1 VSREL
6 PASLAASGYCLLQIV
21 TTDGDDWTCRVAVA
35 RRVAALAAGSAPE
48 TDTADAVRPLVAA
61 HRRVFPGADAGLLRH
76 AYDVAARWHE
86 GQVRKSGAPYITHPL
101 AVAILLADIGMD
113 TTTLVAAL
121 LHDTVE
127 DTGLTIGEVKAEF
140 GAEVAVLV
148 DGVTKLDGSKW
159 GDHAEAETF
168 RKMILAASIDL
179 RVLVIKL
186 ADRVHNL
193 RTLGHH
199 AKREKRERIARAS
212 MELLV
217 PFAQRLGLYEY
228 QREMEDL
235 AFATLAPEAHE
246 RVLGLLGQTEP
257 GRRAALGELVTGM
270 RAELA
275 VAGLR
280 AKVEARSRHLY
291 SIHRSLPGGA
301 GGWQS
306 AVGGPGGAG
315 GGDAGAAGL
324 RPTDTARVVVVV
336 DGPEAACYVAL
347 GVLHGRWPPVDGRF
361 RDYISMPKYNMYRSL
376 HTAVLVG
383 SEQVGVL
390 IRTPAM
396 DAVATYGVA
405 ARIREAG
412 GKDGK
417 VSADLARRADL
428 DWLDRLLAWQPLA
441 APGDFLDGL
450 RADLS
455 GAGIV
460 VFTPAGAP
468 VKRPAGSTAVDFA
481 YAVSPA
487 TAATAVGVLVNGMRK
502 PMENR
507 LAHGQVVDLITGPY
521 ADPPD
526 SWLTAARSGQARAH
540 LKADLA
546 RRKAEDAADLGRAA
560 VAKALIASGDLRDLE
575 DDGTAFSAA
584 RRLGYADIDALY
596 EAVGRGDQALAAL
609 VTALTTT
616 QAQD

>member
-1 VSREL
+1 M
-6 PASLAASGYCLLQIV
+6 
-21 TTDGDDWTCRVAVA
+21 AVA
-35 RRVAALAAGSAPE
+35 RRLAALAAGAPRAE
-48 TDTADAVRPLVAA
+48 TAVDAADAVRPLIAA

-76 AYDVAARWHE
+76 AYAVADHWHS

-127 DTGLTIGEVKAEF
+127 DTGLTIGQVKAEF

-159 GDHAEAETF
+159 GDHAEGETF

-193 RTLGHH
+193 RTLVHH
-199 AKREKRERIARAS
+199 PKREKRERIARAS

-217 PFAQRLGLYEY
+217 PFAQRLGLYDY

-235 AFATLAPEAHE
+235 AFATLSPEAHA
-246 RVLGLLGQTEP
+246 RVAELTRQTEAE
-257 GRRAALGELVTGM
+257 RNAALDELITGM
-270 RAELA
+270 RAQLA
-275 VAGLR
+275 AAGVR
-280 AKVEARSRHLY
+280 AQVEARARHLY
-291 SIHRSLPGGA
+291 SIHRSLPGGT
-301 GGWQS
+301 GWIS
-306 AVGGPGGAG
+306 GAG
-315 GGDAGAAGL
+315 GADAAAVPL
-324 RPTDTARVVVVV
+324 RPIDAARVVVVV
-336 DGPEAACYVAL
+336 DGPESECYIAL
-347 GVLHGRWPPVDGRF
+347 GVLHGRWHPVDDRF

-376 HTAVLVG
+376 HTAVQVG
-383 SEQVGVL
+383 GEPVGVL
-390 IRTPAM
+390 IRTQAM

-412 GKDGK
+412 GRDGK

-441 APGDFLDGL
+441 APGEFLDGL

-455 GAGIV
+455 DSGMV
-460 VFTPAGAP
+460 VFTPDGTP
-468 VKRPAGSTAVDFA
+468 VKLPTGSTAVDFA
-481 YAVSPA
+481 YAVSPV
-487 TAATAVGVLVNGMRK
+487 TAGSAVGVLVNGMRK
-502 PMENR
+502 PMENS
-507 LAHGQVVDLITGPY
+507 LSHGQVVDLITGPY

-526 SWLTAARSGQARAH
+526 SWLAAAHSGQARAH
-540 LKADLA
+540 LKAA
-546 RRKAEDAADLGRAA
+546 VVRRKAEEAAALGRTA
-560 VAKALIASGDLRDLE
+560 VAKALLAMDGQGGDAGRQLRDLE

-584 RRLGYADIDALY
+584 RRLGFPDLDVLY
-596 EAVGRGDQALAAL
+596 EAVGRERLSAAGF
-609 VTALTTT
+609 VTHLGIEVRGA
-616 QAQD
+616 

>member
-1 VSREL
+1 MSVAEGEHL
-6 PASLAASGYCLLQIV
+6 LATIGHAG
-21 TTDGDDWTCRVAVA
+21 VAVA
-35 RRVAALAAGSAPE
+35 RRVAALAAGAAPE
-48 TDTADAVRPLVAA
+48 ADTGDAVRPLLAA
-61 HRRVFPGADAGLLRH
+61 HRRIFPGADAGLLRH

-148 DGVTKLDGSKW
+148 DGVTKLDGSRW

-179 RVLVIKL
+179 RVLVIKI

-246 RVLGLLGQTEP
+246 RVLGLVRQTEAS
-257 GRRAALGELVTGM
+257 RKDALGAVVSGM

-275 VAGLR
+275 AAGLR
-280 AKVEARSRHLY
+280 AQVQARSRHLY

-301 GGWQS
+301 G
-306 AVGGPGGAG
+306 APAAG
-315 GGDAGAAGL
+315 GDPGAARL
-324 RPTDTARVVVVV
+324 RPVDAARVVVVV

-347 GVLHGRWPPVDGRF
+347 GVLHGRWPPVDERF

-376 HTAVLVG
+376 HTAVLAAAEPVN
-383 SEQVGVL
+383 VL

-455 GAGIV
+455 HGGIV

-468 VKRPAGSTAVDFA
+468 VKLPAGSTAVDFA

-487 TAATAVGVLVNGMRK
+487 TAGTAVGVLVNGRRRA
-502 PMENR
+502 MENQ

-526 SWLTAARSGQARAH
+526 SWLAAARSGQAKAH
-540 LKADLA
+540 LKAAIA
-546 RRKAEDAADLGRAA
+546 RRTAEDAAVVGRAA
-560 VAKALIASGDLRDLE
+560 VAKAMSAPGELRDLE

-584 RRLGYADIDALY
+584 RRLGYADLDALY
-596 EAVGRGDQALAAL
+596 EAAGRGDLSLAVIVAC
-609 VTALTTT
+609 LTTT

>member
-1 VSREL
+1 M
-6 PASLAASGYCLLQIV
+6 
-21 TTDGDDWTCRVAVA
+21 AVA
-35 RRVAALAAGSAPE
+35 RRLAALAAGAPRAE
-48 TDTADAVRPLVAA
+48 TADAVRPLIAA

-76 AYDVAARWHE
+76 AYAVADHWHS

-127 DTGLTIGEVKAEF
+127 DTGLTIGQVKAEF

-159 GDHAEAETF
+159 GDHAEGETF

-199 AKREKRERIARAS
+199 PKREKRERIARAS

-217 PFAQRLGLYEY
+217 PFAQRLGLYDY

-235 AFATLAPEAHE
+235 AFATLSPEAHAQVAALA
-246 RVLGLLGQTEP
+246 RQTEAD
-257 GRRAALGELVTGM
+257 RNAALGELITGM
-270 RAELA
+270 RTQLA
-275 VAGLR
+275 AAGVR
-280 AKVEARSRHLY
+280 AQVEARARHLY
-291 SIHRSLPGGA
+291 SIHRSLPEGSGWISGA
-301 GGWQS
+301 SGADTA
-306 AVGGPGGAG
+306 AVP
-315 GGDAGAAGL
+315 L
-324 RPTDTARVVVVV
+324 RPIDAARVVVVV
-336 DGPEAACYVAL
+336 DGPESECYIAL
-347 GVLHGRWPPVDGRF
+347 GVLHGRWHPVDDRF

-383 SEQVGVL
+383 GEPVGVL
-390 IRTPAM
+390 IRTQAM

-412 GKDGK
+412 GRDGK

-441 APGDFLDGL
+441 APGEFLDGL

-455 GAGIV
+455 DSGMV
-460 VFTPAGAP
+460 VFTPDGTP
-468 VKRPAGSTAVDFA
+468 VKLPTGSTAVDFA

-487 TAATAVGVLVNGMRK
+487 AAGSAVGVLVNGMRK
-502 PMENR
+502 RMENS
-507 LAHGQVVDLITGPY
+507 LSHGQVVDLITGPY

-526 SWLTAARSGQARAH
+526 SWLAAAHSGQARAH
-540 LKADLA
+540 LKAAIA
-546 RRKAEDAADLGRAA
+546 RRKAEEAAALGRAA
-560 VAKALIASGDLRDLE
+560 VAKALLAMDGQGGDAGRQLRDLE

-584 RRLGYADIDALY
+584 RRLGFPDLDVLY
-596 EAVGRGDQALAAL
+596 EAVGRDRLSAAGFITHL
-609 VTALTTT
+609 GIAVPGA
-616 QAQD
+616 

>member
-1 VSREL
+1 M
-6 PASLAASGYCLLQIV
+6 
-21 TTDGDDWTCRVAVA
+21 AVA
-35 RRVAALAAGSAPE
+35 RRLAALAGGAPKAE
-48 TDTADAVRPLVAA
+48 TTAADADAVRPLIAA
-61 HRRVFPGADAGLLRH
+61 HRRIFPGADAALLRR
-76 AYDVAARWHE
+76 AYAVADHWHS

-127 DTGLTIGEVKAEF
+127 DTGLTIGQVKAEF

-159 GDHAEAETF
+159 GDHAEGETF

-217 PFAQRLGLYEY
+217 PFAQRLGLYDY

-235 AFATLAPEAHE
+235 AFAALSPEAHE
-246 RVLGLLGQTEP
+246 RV
-257 GRRAALGELVTGM
+257 AALVRQNEDDRQAVLGDLITGM
-270 RAELA
+270 RSQLA
-275 VAGLR
+275 AAGIR
-280 AKVEARSRHLY
+280 AQVEVRSRHLY
-291 SIHRSLPGGA
+291 SIHRALPVGTGGRMPGGGRAAPASA
-301 GGWQS
+301 GSGED
-306 AVGGPGGAG
+306 AAPVPLGPA
-315 GGDAGAAGL
+315 
-324 RPTDTARVVVVV
+324 DTARVVVVV
-336 DGPEAACYVAL
+336 DGSEGDCYVAL
-347 GVLHGRWPPVDGRF
+347 GVLHGRWQPADDRF

-383 SEQVGVL
+383 GEPVGVL

-417 VSADLARRADL
+417 VSADLARQADL

-455 GAGIV
+455 HGGMM
-460 VFTPAGAP
+460 VFTPDGTP
-468 VKRPAGSTAVDFA
+468 VKLPAGSTAVDFA

-487 TAATAVGVLVNGMRK
+487 TAGSAVGVLVNGMRK

-507 LAHGQVVDLITGPY
+507 LSHGQVVDLITGPY

-526 SWLTAARSGQARAH
+526 SWLAAAHSGHARAH
-540 LKADLA
+540 LKAEIA
-546 RRKAEDAADLGRAA
+546 RRKAEEAATLGRAA
-560 VAKALIASGDLRDLE
+560 VAKAMSVLGPHGSDPGSHLRDLE

-584 RRLGYADIDALY
+584 RRLGFTDLDALY
-596 EAVGRGDQALAAL
+596 EAVGLDKLSAPGFLAHLGLGLSQA
-609 VTALTTT
+609 
-616 QAQD
+616 

>member
-1 VSREL
+1 M
-6 PASLAASGYCLLQIV
+6 
-21 TTDGDDWTCRVAVA
+21 AVA
-35 RRVAALAAGSAPE
+35 RRLAALAAGAPKAE
-48 TDTADAVRPLVAA
+48 TTADVEHAVRPLIAA
-61 HRRVFPGADAGLLRH
+61 HRRIFPGADADLLRH
-76 AYDVAARWHE
+76 AYAVADHWHS

-127 DTGLTIGEVKAEF
+127 DTGLTIGQVKMEF

-159 GDHAEAETF
+159 GDHAEGETF

-235 AFATLAPEAHE
+235 AFATLLPEAHG
-246 RVLGLLGQTEP
+246 RVTALVRQTEES
-257 GRRAALGELVTGM
+257 RRAALGVLINGM
-270 RAELA
+270 RTELA
-275 VAGLR
+275 AAGVR
-280 AKVEARSRHLY
+280 AQVEARARHLY
-291 SIHRSLPGGA
+291 SIHLSLPGG
-301 GGWQS
+301 GRIS
-306 AVGGPGGAG
+306 GAS
-315 GGDAGAAGL
+315 AGADPGAAPL
-324 RPTDTARVVVVV
+324 RPTDVARVVVVV
-336 DGPEAACYVAL
+336 DGSEGDCYVAL
-347 GVLHGRWPPVDGRF
+347 GVLHGRWHPVDERF

-376 HTAVLVG
+376 HTVVLVG
-383 SEQVGVL
+383 GEPVNVL

-396 DAVATYGVA
+396 DAVANYGVA

-412 GKDGK
+412 GRDGK
-417 VSADLARRADL
+417 VSADLARQADL
-428 DWLDRLLAWQPLA
+428 DWLNRLLAWQPLA
-441 APGDFLDGL
+441 APGEFLDGL

-455 GAGIV
+455 HSSMS
-460 VFTPAGAP
+460 VFTPDGTP
-468 VKRPAGSTAVDFA
+468 VKLPAGSTAVDFA
-481 YAVSPA
+481 YAVSPS
-487 TAATAVGVLVNGMRK
+487 TAGSAVGVLVNGMRMS
-502 PMENR
+502 MENS
-507 LAHGQVVDLITGPY
+507 LSHGQVVDLITGPY

-526 SWLTAARSGQARAH
+526 SWLAAAHSGHARAH
-540 LKADLA
+540 LKAA
-546 RRKAEDAADLGRAA
+546 IAGRKADEAAALGRAA
-560 VAKALIASGDLRDLE
+560 VAKALGAKNAARGASLRELE

-584 RRLGYADIDALY
+584 RKLGFPDLDALY
-596 EAVGRGDQALAAL
+596 EAVGLDKLSAPGFLAHLGFA
-609 VTALTTT
+609 APP
-616 QAQD
+616 AG

>member
-1 VSREL
+1 
-6 PASLAASGYCLLQIV
+6 
-21 TTDGDDWTCRVAVA
+21 VAVPAA
-35 RRVAALAAGSAPE
+35 RRLALFRGGAAPGE
-48 TDTADAVRPLVAA
+48 TSVADAVLPLTAA
-61 HRRVFPGADAGLLRH
+61 HRRVFPGADAALLQRAYAVADHWH
-76 AYDVAARWHE
+76 A
-86 GQVRKSGAPYITHPL
+86 GQMRKSGAPYITHPL

-148 DGVTKLDGSKW
+148 DGVTKLDGSRW

-168 RKMILAASIDL
+168 RKMILAAAIDL

-217 PFAQRLGLYEY
+217 PFAQRLGLYDY
-228 QREMEDL
+228 QREIEDL
-235 AFATLAPEAHE
+235 AFANLAPQAHQ
-246 RVLGLLGQTEP
+246 RVLTLVAETEAE
-257 GRRAALGELVTGM
+257 RRAALGELIAGM

-275 VAGLR
+275 AAGVR
-280 AKVEARSRHLY
+280 AQVSARARHLY
-291 SIHRSLPGGA
+291 AIHRARPETT
-301 GGWQS
+301 
-306 AVGGPGGAG
+306 
-315 GGDAGAAGL
+315 AAPAAL
-324 RPTDTARVVVVV
+324 QPTDGARVVVVV
-336 DGPEAACYVAL
+336 DGAEADCYVAL
-347 GVLHGRWPPVDGRF
+347 GVLHGRWNPVDERF
-361 RDYISMPKYNMYRSL
+361 RDYISLPKYNMYRSL
-376 HTAVLVG
+376 HTAVQDG
-383 SEQVGVL
+383 GRPVGVL
-390 IRTPAM
+390 IRTQAM

-412 GKDGK
+412 GRDGR
-417 VSADLARRADL
+417 VSAELARQADL
-428 DWLDRLLAWQPLA
+428 DWLNRLLAWQPLA

-455 GAGIV
+455 SAGMV
-460 VFTPAGAP
+460 VFTPAGVP
-468 VKRPAGSTAVDFA
+468 VKLPAGSTAVDFA

-487 TAATAVGVLVNGMRK
+487 TAVSAVGVLVNGMRK

-521 ADPPD
+521 ADPPE
-526 SWLTAARSGQARAH
+526 SWLAAAHSGHARAH
-540 LKADLA
+540 LKVSIA
-546 RRKAEDAADLGRAA
+546 RRQAEETAAGGRAA
-560 VAKALIASGDLRDLE
+560 VVAAFAADNAKPSGRDRDRGPRRELRDLE

-584 RRLGYADIDALY
+584 RRLGYTDLDDLY
-596 EAVGRGDQALAAL
+596 EAVGRGDLLAQTLVEALGASS
-609 VTALTTT
+609 TAG
-616 QAQD
+616 

>member
-1 VSREL
+1 VL
-6 PASLAASGYCLLQIV
+6 
-21 TTDGDDWTCRVAVA
+21 RVAVG
-35 RRVAALAAGSAPE
+35 RRLAALAAGAPKAE
-48 TDTADAVRPLVAA
+48 TAADAADAVRPLIAA

-76 AYDVAARWHE
+76 AYDVADHWHS

-127 DTGLTIGEVKAEF
+127 DTGLTIGQVKAEF

-159 GDHAEAETF
+159 GDHAESETF

-199 AKREKRERIARAS
+199 PKREKRERIARAS

-217 PFAQRLGLYEY
+217 PFAQRLGLYDY
-228 QREMEDL
+228 QRELEDL
-235 AFATLAPEAHE
+235 AFATLLPEAHGRVAELAREAEAE
-246 RVLGLLGQTEP
+246 RN
-257 GRRAALGELVTGM
+257 AALGEVITGM
-270 RAELA
+270 RAQLA
-275 VAGLR
+275 AAGVR
-280 AKVEARSRHLY
+280 AQVEARARHLY
-291 SIHRSLPGGA
+291 SIHLSLPGGSGWITGAAAA
-301 GGWQS
+301 GT
-306 AVGGPGGAG
+306 AGAG
-315 GGDAGAAGL
+315 TAAAAGAAAAPL
-324 RPTDTARVVVVV
+324 RPTDAARVVVVV
-336 DGPEAACYVAL
+336 DGSENDCYIAL
-347 GVLHGRWPPVDGRF
+347 GVLHGRWHPVDDRF

-383 SEQVGVL
+383 GEPVGVL
-390 IRTPAM
+390 IRTQAM

-412 GKDGK
+412 GRDGK
-417 VSADLARRADL
+417 VSADLARQADL

-455 GAGIV
+455 HSGMV
-460 VFTPAGAP
+460 VFTPDGTP
-468 VKRPAGSTAVDFA
+468 VKLPAGSTAVDFA
-481 YAVSPA
+481 YAVSPS
-487 TAATAVGVLVNGMRK
+487 TAGSAVGVLVNGMRK
-502 PMENR
+502 PMENS
-507 LAHGQVVDLITGPY
+507 LSHGQVVDLITGPY

-526 SWLTAARSGQARAH
+526 SWLAAAHSGHARAH
-540 LKADLA
+540 LKAA
-546 RRKAEDAADLGRAA
+546 IASRKAEEAAALGRAA
-560 VAKALIASGDLRDLE
+560 VAKALSAGRGQGGDAGRELRDLE

-584 RRLGYADIDALY
+584 RRLGFPDLDALY
-596 EAVGRGDQALAAL
+596 EAVGLDQLSAAGFL
-609 VTALTTT
+609 THLGIGVTRA
-616 QAQD
+616 

>member
-1 VSREL
+1 V
-6 PASLAASGYCLLQIV
+6 Q
-21 TTDGDDWTCRVAVA
+21 VAVA
-35 RRVAALAAGSAPE
+35 QRLAALAAGAPKASASNAGQA
-48 TDTADAVRPLVAA
+48 TDVTAGTGDAVLPLVAA
-61 HRRVFPGADAGLLRH
+61 HRRVFPGADAGLLRR
-76 AYDVAARWHE
+76 AYAVADHWHG
-86 GQVRKSGAPYITHPL
+86 GQSRKSGAPYITHPL

-127 DTGLTIGEVKAEF
+127 DTGLTIGQVKAEF

-159 GDHAEAETF
+159 GDHAEGETF

-217 PFAQRLGLYEY
+217 PFAQRLGLYDY
-228 QREMEDL
+228 QREIEDL

-246 RVLGLLGQTEP
+246 RVLGLVRQTEDD
-257 GRRAALGELVTGM
+257 RRAALGELITGM
-270 RAELA
+270 GAELA
-275 VAGLR
+275 VAGVR
-280 AKVEARSRHLY
+280 AQVEARARHLY

-301 GGWQS
+301 GGWIS
-306 AVGGPGGAG
+306 GAG
-315 GGDAGAAGL
+315 GPPGGEAGAAL
-324 RPTDTARVVVVV
+324 RPTDASRVVVVV
-336 DGPEAACYVAL
+336 DGAEADCYIAL
-347 GVLHGRWPPVDGRF
+347 GVLHGRWHPVDGGF

-383 SEQVGVL
+383 G
-390 IRTPAM
+390 R
-396 DAVATYGVA
+396 
-405 ARIREAG
+405 
-412 GKDGK
+412 DGK
-417 VSADLARRADL
+417 VTADLARRADL

-441 APGDFLDGL
+441 APGEFLDGM

-455 GAGIV
+455 HSGMV
-460 VFTPAGAP
+460 VFTPDGTP
-468 VKRPAGSTAVDFA
+468 VKLASGSTAVDFA

-487 TAATAVGVLVNGMRK
+487 TAGSAVGVLVNGMRK

-526 SWLTAARSGQARAH
+526 SWLAAAHSGHARAH
-540 LKADLA
+540 LKAAIA
-546 RRKAEDAADLGRAA
+546 RRKADEAAALGRAA
-560 VAKALIASGDLRDLE
+560 VAKALSAQHREQGGSLRDRE
-575 DDGTAFSAA
+575 DDGTAFSVA
-584 RRLGYADIDALY
+584 RRLGYTDLDALY
-596 EAVGRGDQALAAL
+596 EAIGRDELSAPEFLARLVGAVPGQPG
-609 VTALTTT
+609 LTG
-616 QAQD
+616 

>member
-1 VSREL
+1 M
-6 PASLAASGYCLLQIV
+6 
-21 TTDGDDWTCRVAVA
+21 AVA
-35 RRVAALAAGSAPE
+35 RRAAALAAGTAPGA
-48 TDTADAVRPLVAA
+48 DTADAVRPLIAA
-61 HRRVFPGADAGLLRH
+61 HRRVFPGADAGLLRQ

-148 DGVTKLDGSKW
+148 DGVTKLDGAKW

-179 RVLVIKL
+179 RVLVIKI

-246 RVLGLLGQTEP
+246 RVLGLVRQTEP
-257 GRRAALGELVTGM
+257 GCRAALGELVTGM

-275 VAGLR
+275 AAGLR

-301 GGWQS
+301 SGWIS
-306 AVGGPGGAG
+306 GAGGPAGPG
-315 GGDAGAAGL
+315 GGDAAAAGL
-324 RPTDTARVVVVV
+324 RPTDAARVVVVV
-336 DGPEAACYVAL
+336 DGPDAACYVAL
-347 GVLHGRWPPVDGRF
+347 GVLHGRWQPADERF

-376 HTAVLVG
+376 HTSVLVG

-412 GKDGK
+412 GRDGK

-468 VKRPAGSTAVDFA
+468 VKLPAGSTAVDFA

-487 TAATAVGVLVNGMRK
+487 TAGSAVGVLVNGMRK
-502 PMENR
+502 PMENQ

-540 LKADLA
+540 LKADIA
-546 RRKAEDAADLGRAA
+546 RRKADDAAVLGRAA
-560 VAKALIASGDLRDLE
+560 VAKALSASGDLRDLE

-609 VTALTTT
+609 VTALTAP